1 MTRWRAWAQGASPR
15 LRGLADSAY
24 LTALHQLARREL
36 SEAQIRQRLTR
47 RGFDSDDI
55 DTAIARLRQDGS
67 LDDVRVAMAIARS
80 QLSLKKRGARRVR
93 REIEAAGI
101 ASALADRAVA
111 EVFADVDADALLAAA
126 IDRRLGTR
134 RLDDDREMARLY
146 RYLVGQGFD
155 SDKSM
160 AALRKRRKT

>member
-1 MTRWRAWAQGASPR
+1 M
-15 LRGLADSAY
+15 ADSAY
-24 LTALHQLARREL
+24 LTALQQLARREL

-47 RGFDSDDI
+47 RGFPSDDI
-55 DTAIARLRQDGS
+55 DTAITRLRQDGS
-67 LDDVRVAMAIARS
+67 LDDARVAAAIARS

-101 ASALADRAVA
+101 SSALADRAVA
-111 EVFADVDADALLAAA
+111 EVYADVDSDALMVAA
-126 IDRRLGTR
+126 IDRKLGTR

-155 SDKSM
+155 SDRAM
-160 AALRKRRKT
+160 AALRARRKRS

>member
-1 MTRWRAWAQGASPR
+1 M
-15 LRGLADSAY
+15 ADNAY
-24 LTALHQLARREL
+24 LTALRQLARREL
-36 SEAQIRQRLTR
+36 SEAQLRQRLSR
-47 RGFDSDDI
+47 RGFTPDDI
-55 DTAIARLRQDGS
+55 DSAVTRLRQDGS
-67 LDDVRVAMAIARS
+67 LDDARTAAAIARS
-80 QLSLKKRGARRVR
+80 QLSLKKRGERRVR

-111 EVFADVDADALLAAA
+111 EVYGEVDADALLAAA

-146 RYLVGQGFD
+146 RYLVGQGFE
-155 SDKSM
+155 SDRAM

>member
-1 MTRWRAWAQGASPR
+1 MAET
-15 LRGLADSAY
+15 AY
-24 LTALHQLARREL
+24 LTALQQLARREL
-36 SEAQIRQRLTR
+36 SEAQLRQRLAR
-47 RGFDSDDI
+47 RGFTPDDI

-67 LDDVRVAMAIARS
+67 LDDARVAAAIARS
-80 QLSLKKRGARRVR
+80 QLSIKKRGARRVR

-101 ASALADRAVA
+101 TSALAEQAVA
-111 EVFADVDADALLAAA
+111 EVYAEVDADALMAAA

-155 SDKSM
+155 ADRAM
-160 AALRKRRKT
+160 NALRKRRKSS